1 MDYQYCRGTIDF
13 FFRLNHISSL
23 VMKNIPQPEKLTTSA
38 EEDSADA
45 ATAAPMLPGTESPRS
60 LGDMMREAEANKQA
74 AVDDAAALSE
84 RSKRVKKVSRSQ
96 ARRFAR
102 ERALQALYQ
111 WDVSAGQAYD
121 VRTQFMEEQD
131 MSRVDVDYFVLLF
144 NGVSHQP
151 QDVDDAMK
159 SALDRDIAELDPIER
174 AVLRIA
180 TYELT
185 QCPDIPARVVINE
198 GIEITKRFG
207 ADKGHTY
214 INGVLDK
221 LANEVR
227 SLEMK
232 RR

>member
-1 MDYQYCRGTIDF
+1 
-13 FFRLNHISSL
+13 
-23 VMKNIPQPEKLTTSA
+23 MKNIPQPEELKASA
-38 EEDSADA
+38 EGKSTEVS
-45 ATAAPMLPGTESPRS
+45 PELPLLPGTESPRTM
-60 LGDMMREAEANKQA
+60 GDVMRQAEANKQA
-74 AVDDAAALSE
+74 AADAAAAQSE
-84 RSKRVKKVSRSQ
+84 KSKRVKKVSRSQ

-111 WDVSAGQAYD
+111 WDVSAGESYD
-121 VRTQFMEEQD
+121 VRTQFMQEQD

-151 QDVDDAMK
+151 DDIDEAMK
-159 SALDRDIAELDPIER
+159 SALDRDITDLDPIER

-221 LANEVR
+221 LANTVR

-232 RR
+232 PR

>member
-1 MDYQYCRGTIDF
+1 
-13 FFRLNHISSL
+13 
-23 VMKNIPQPEKLTTSA
+23 
-38 EEDSADA
+38 
-45 ATAAPMLPGTESPRS
+45 
-60 LGDMMREAEANKQA
+60 
-74 AVDDAAALSE
+74 
-84 RSKRVKKVSRSQ
+84 
-96 ARRFAR
+96 
-102 ERALQALYQ
+102 
-111 WDVSAGQAYD
+111 
-121 VRTQFMEEQD
+121 

-151 QDVDDAMK
+151 QVLDDAM
-159 SALDRDIAELDPIER
+159 SGSLDRGINDLDPVER

-185 QCPDIPARVVINE
+185 QCLDIPARVVINE

-221 LANEVR
+221 LAKDVR
-227 SLEMK
+227 GLEMT

>member
-1 MDYQYCRGTIDF
+1 
-13 FFRLNHISSL
+13 
-23 VMKNIPQPEKLTTSA
+23 MKNIPQPEELKTSA
-38 EEDSADA
+38 EDESADA
-45 ATAAPMLPGTESPRS
+45 AGTEPMLPGTESPRS

-74 AVDDAAALSE
+74 AADDAAALSQ
-84 RSKRVKKVSRSQ
+84 RGKRVKKVSRSQ
-96 ARRFAR
+96 SRRFAR

-111 WDVSAGQAYD
+111 WDVSDAQAYD

-151 QDVDDAMK
+151 QEVDDAMK
-159 SALDRDIAELDPIER
+159 SSLDRDITELDPIER

-180 TYELT
+180 TFELT

-221 LANEVR
+221 LANQVR
-227 SLEMK
+227 AQEMK

>member
-1 MDYQYCRGTIDF
+1 
-13 FFRLNHISSL
+13 
-23 VMKNIPQPEKLTTSA
+23 MKNIPQPEELKTSA
-38 EEDSADA
+38 EGDSADA
-45 ATAAPMLPGTESPRS
+45 ADATPLMPGTESPRT

-74 AVDDAAALSE
+74 AADDAAAQSE
-84 RSKRVKKVSRSQ
+84 KSKRVKKVSRSQ

-111 WDVSAGQAYD
+111 WEMSAGQSYD
-121 VRTQFMEEQD
+121 VRTEFMEEQD

-144 NGVSHQP
+144 NGVSQNP
-151 QDVDDAMK
+151 DDVDEAMK
-159 SALDRDIAELDPIER
+159 SSLDRDITELDPIER

-227 SLEMK
+227 ALEMK

>member
-1 MDYQYCRGTIDF
+1 MVCQLCCISIDHF
-13 FFRLNHISSL
+13 FSPNSIRLP
-23 VMKNIPQPEKLTTSA
+23 VMKNIPQPEELKTST
-38 EEDSADA
+38 EGDSVDTADG
-45 ATAAPMLPGTESPRS
+45 APMMPGTESPRS
-60 LGDMMREAEANKQA
+60 LGDMMREAEANKKA
-74 AVDDAAALSE
+74 AEDDAFVQSE
-84 RSKRVKKVSRSQ
+84 KSKRVKKVSRSQ
-96 ARRFAR
+96 SRRFAR

-111 WDVSAGQAYD
+111 WDVSGGQAYD
-121 VRTQFMEEQD
+121 IRTQFMQEQD

-151 QDVDDAMK
+151 QDIDDAMK
-159 SALDRDIAELDPIER
+159 SSLDREITALDPIER

-180 TYELT
+180 TFELT

-227 SLEMK
+227 ALEMK
-232 RR
+232 KR

>member
-1 MDYQYCRGTIDF
+1 
-13 FFRLNHISSL
+13 
-23 VMKNIPQPEKLTTSA
+23 MKKTSQSEDLKASA
-38 EEDSADA
+38 EGDSARVADG
-45 ATAAPMLPGTESPRS
+45 APVLPGTETPRS
-60 LGDMMREAEANKQA
+60 LGDLMRKAEAAMQAVGDGA
-74 AVDDAAALSE
+74 AVTGE
-84 RSKRVKKVSRSQ
+84 RRGRVKKVSRSQ

-111 WDVSAGQAYD
+111 WDVSGAQSYD
-121 VRTQFMEEQD
+121 VRSQFMQEQD

-151 QDVDDAMK
+151 DEVDEAMK
-159 SALDRDIAELDPIER
+159 SSLDRDITELDPVER

-221 LANEVR
+221 LANETR
-227 SLEMK
+227 CAEMK

>member
-1 MDYQYCRGTIDF
+1 
-13 FFRLNHISSL
+13 
-23 VMKNIPQPEKLTTSA
+23 MKNIPQPEELKTSA
-38 EEDSADA
+38 KGDSTDA
-45 ATAAPMLPGTESPRS
+45 AEPAPMLPGTESPRS
-60 LGDMMREAEANKQA
+60 LGDMMREAEANKQTA
-74 AVDDAAALSE
+74 ADAAAALRE
-84 RSKRVKKVSRSQ
+84 KSKRVKKVSRSQ

-111 WDVSAGQAYD
+111 WEVSSGQSSD
-121 VRTQFMEEQD
+121 VRSQFMAEQD
-131 MSRVDVDYFVLLF
+131 MSRVDVDYFELLF
-144 NGVSHQP
+144 NGVSHDP
-151 QDVDDAMK
+151 QAVDGVMK
-159 SALDRDIAELDPIER
+159 SSLDRDIAELDPIER

-180 TYELT
+180 TFELT

-227 SLEMK
+227 ALEMK